1 MCRLS
6 YELMQALKPNSFLSY
21 YSLDLPHHYCCSK
34 LPDRVFRYKHT
45 FNSNGKTRDLPIGSV
60 VQQRYDYNLMASK
73 NIVVLPAFFG
83 AFALNGKKANGF
95 FRFPLYKTVEK
106 HEYH

>member
-1 MCRLS
+1 
-6 YELMQALKPNSFLSY
+6 
-21 YSLDLPHHYCCSK
+21 
-34 LPDRVFRYKHT
+34 
-45 FNSNGKTRDLPIGSV
+45 
-60 VQQRYDYNLMASK
+60 MASK

>member
-6 YELMQALKPNSFLSY
+6 YELMQALRPNSVLSY
-21 YSLDLPHHYCCSK
+21 HSLDLPHYYCCSK
-34 LPDRVFRYKHT
+34 LPDRMFRYKHT
-45 FNSNGKTRDLPIGSV
+45 FNYNGKTRDLPIGSV
-60 VQQRYDYNLMASK
+60 VQQRYDYNLMAAK

-106 HEYH
+106 HEFY